1 MEFTDV
7 SLSDY
12 EKRPSLYTIASCI
25 SRKEIVTEEDSF
37 TLVAVAVCGGNY
49 TVEWASNLT
58 VGTGERHEGFNTAAE
73 LVENRIMGYLARE
86 GLIGKKVKLWISGF
100 SRAAAVANITAADI
114 TSMNLIPASDIFSY
128 NFTTP
133 RMTWGTQEIMKTF
146 SISSGNRTPSHGL
159 RRLTGDLSDTEGT
172 CIRQARRQTQ
182 TILNVRPGW
191 KLFLRI

>member
-128 NFTTP
+128 NFATP
-133 RMTWGTQEIMKTF
+133 RTTRGDAGNYENIFNIIGKQDPVPRFTPADWGF
-146 SISSGNRTPSHGL
+146 VRYGRDLYTPS
-159 RRLTGDLSDTEGT
+159 
-172 CIRQARRQTQ
+172 
-182 TILNVRPGW
+182 
-191 KLFLRI
+191 